1 MPRIRVNG
9 WNFLCRQ
16 AGMGPDVLLLPGM
29 ANAQHG
35 RLLFD
40 ALAVDFRVTVY
51 KSRGDS
57 ANETTADMADDLR
70 GLQEKLDL
78 ASSFLVAHRL
88 GAVAALHAAVLY
100 PEMVSGL
107 VLSEPSFPG
116 PRQQNASGLKAQRI
130 FLIEQPLVVLCP
142 AHSPFR
148 TTCRILEENLPNCRA
163 ALVPPGDGP
172 ALVKTI
178 REHLRDMAANPL
190 DSEPAT
196 RPRACRPRARGPRSR
211 MLPDESDGR
220 AVARWMTRL
229 SAWMW

>member
-1 MPRIRVNG
+1 MPRIKVNG

-16 AGMGPDVLLLPGM
+16 AGAGPDVVLLPGM
-29 ANAQHG
+29 ANAAHG
-35 RLLFD
+35 RQLYD
-40 ALAVDFRVTVY
+40 TLAVDFRVTVY
-51 KSRGDS
+51 KSRGDG
-57 ANETTADMADDLR
+57 ANGSSADMADDLR
-70 GLQEKLDL
+70 GLQEKLEL
-78 ASSFLVAHRL
+78 GPSFLVGHRR

-100 PEMVSGL
+100 PDLVCGL

-116 PRQQNASGLKAQRI
+116 TSQESASGLKAQRI

-142 AHSPFR
+142 AHSQFR
-148 TTCRILEENLPNCRA
+148 TTCRILEEHLPNCMA
-163 ALVPPGDGP
+163 ALVPPGDGT

-178 REHLRDMAANPL
+178 REHLRDLAANL
-190 DSEPAT
+190 IESEPAA
-196 RPRACRPRARGPRSR
+196 RPRACRSRPRGPRSR

>member
-16 AGMGPDVLLLPGM
+16 AGAGPDVVLLPGM
-29 ANAQHG
+29 TNAAHG
-35 RLLFD
+35 RLLYD
-40 ALAVDFRVTVY
+40 TLAVDFRVTVY
-51 KSRGDS
+51 KSRGDG
-57 ANETTADMADDLR
+57 ANGTTADMADDLR

-78 ASSFLVAHRL
+78 GPSFLVAHRL
-88 GAVAALHAAVLY
+88 GAVAALHAAVLF

-116 PRQQNASGLKAQRI
+116 PRQQDANGLKAQRI
-130 FLIEQPLVVLCP
+130 FLIEQPLVVLCH
-142 AHSPFR
+142 AHSLFR
-148 TTCRILEENLPNCRA
+148 TTCRILEENLPHCRA
-163 ALVPPGDGP
+163 ALVPPSDGP

-178 REHLRDMAANPL
+178 REHLRDMAANVVE
-190 DSEPAT
+190 SEPAV
-196 RPRACRPRARGPRSR
+196 RPRTCRPRARGPRYR
-211 MLPDESDGR
+211 ILPDESDGR

>member
-1 MPRIRVNG
+1 
-9 WNFLCRQ
+9 
-16 AGMGPDVLLLPGM
+16 M
-29 ANAQHG
+29 ANAAHG

-51 KSRGDS
+51 KSRSDG
-57 ANETTADMADDLR
+57 ANGTTADMADDLR

-78 ASSFLVAHRL
+78 GPSFLVAHRL

-116 PRQQNASGLKAQRI
+116 PRQQDASGLKPQRM

-163 ALVPPGDGP
+163 ALIPPSDGP

-178 REHLRDMAANPL
+178 REHLRDMVVNVVEC
-190 DSEPAT
+190 EPAA
-196 RPRACRPRARGPRSR
+196 RPRACWPRARGPRSR
-211 MLPDESDGR
+211 MLPDENDGR
-220 AVARWMTRL
+220 AVARWMTRI
-229 SAWMW
+229 SAWMG